1 MWTKIFFYTHIK
13 DCIVDNVDNKGL
25 YYSYSLYK
33 LGQEKNNVQGV
44 CKQCR

>member
-33 LGQEKNNVQGV
+33 LG
-44 CKQCR
+44 